1 MDTRLQKALELSNSI
16 DLITNQRNQALTKFK
31 QNQILF
37 YNGGTFCA
45 DLTFLGAVQALK
57 CLEETDHI
65 VVDINNTPIKLLDI
79 EEFYFLVQGKIIEST
94 RQYYQEF
101 EEIKKIRTPEALLK
115 K

>member
-1 MDTRLQKALELSNSI
+1 MDTRLQQALELSNSI
-16 DLITNQRNQALTKFK
+16 ELITNQRNQALTKFK
-31 QNQILF
+31 QNQVLF

-45 DLTFLGAVQALK
+45 DLILLGSVQALK
-57 CLEETDHI
+57 NLEEVDYII
-65 VVDINNTPIKLLDI
+65 VDTNNTPIKISDI
-79 EEFYFLVQGKIIEST
+79 DEFYFLVQGKIIEST